1 MSTPPDEASMFA
13 PSPAD
18 AARQLGHWLDAQ
30 GHLAQWPTRRKLQRY
45 AVFYLV
51 AKFERGRRY
60 SEPEVNEILDTWAP
74 FRDAALLRRTMIE
87 EHLLER
93 TPDGREYWVA

>member
-1 MSTPPDEASMFA
+1 MPTPPEEAGAFA
-13 PSPAD
+13 PSPAE
-18 AARQLGHWLDAQ
+18 AARRLGHWLDAQ
-30 GHLAQWPTRRKLQRY
+30 GHLTQWPTRRILQRY

-51 AKFERGRRY
+51 AKFERGRSY

-93 TPDGREYWVA
+93 TSDGRGYWVA